1 MLLLILSG
9 CKNNK
14 LKTIDLSQETI
25 SKDSFVFSNEN
36 GSDITINEYEIP
48 LPEHAESFSFS
59 FYDDVIYYVID
70 YSNYLE
76 PKTEKDIKDP
86 KIFKS
91 KYNTEILS
99 YNTITKQIKTI
110 YKYNENY
117 CVNVHDIV
125 CNDNYLVWDELS
137 KEGIYS
143 IKMISIENNIKN
155 IEPKT
160 ILTSKNYD
168 MGYLDTFRLRIT
180 DDKLYW
186 HQAKENKEKT
196 ELNCSVYQ
204 YSFKN
209 NEINKVLDNLSLG
222 SPYEIVSIDNKNL
235 CSFTRTDNT
244 NNIIHITNLENGNK
258 TDVFVSTPIVSPVS
272 NGKIIAWS
280 DSYEASRKLY
290 YYNIETSE
298 LNVLNNLSIFSYNII
313 NNKIIFDYRDEKGIS
328 NISGYDIQ
336 KKMFYNLTNNNQADI
351 TYLTLYKNSDDS
363 IIVEKAKL
371 NKHIL
376 INIK

>member
-222 SPYEIVSIDNKNL
+222 SPYEIVSIDNKNADIE
-235 CSFTRTDNT
+235 T
-244 NNIIHITNLENGNK
+244 
-258 TDVFVSTPIVSPVS
+258 
-272 NGKIIAWS
+272 
-280 DSYEASRKLY
+280 Y
-290 YYNIETSE
+290 YYYGRE
-298 LNVLNNLSIFSYNII
+298 
-313 NNKIIFDYRDEKGIS
+313 
-328 NISGYDIQ
+328 
-336 KKMFYNLTNNNQADI
+336 
-351 TYLTLYKNSDDS
+351 
-363 IIVEKAKL
+363 
-371 NKHIL
+371 
-376 INIK
+376 